1 MKRETSVLLTAGEYI
16 GEEQHFSCIHKTV
29 GGRFAPH
36 WHEFLEIELV
46 VGGSGTQTLNGQ
58 DYPLCAGCV
67 YLLSPLDFHSV
78 TGSEDL
84 ELYNLMFEESL
95 LPSALVSAVYAGGG
109 SVLYLSEQEFTEL
122 VDLCRLMRAE
132 YDRKEVYREDILV
145 HLLSVFVSRIL
156 RRLPPAENSERIG
169 RGDIQ
174 NAVAYMQRHFKDNP
188 TLADTATAV
197 NLNAGYFSQKFRAET
212 GRTYT
217 AYLTDLKIAYA
228 KRLLKAD
235 VFSVTEV
242 CFASGFSSLSNFLK
256 VFKTQTGVSP
266 LQYANKQKRR
276 VD

>member
-16 GEEQHFSCIHKTV
+16 GEEQRFSCIHKTMSD
-29 GGRFAPH
+29 RFAPH

-122 VDLCRLMRAE
+122 VDLCRLMDAE
-132 YDRKEVYREDILV
+132 YARRETYREEILA
-145 HLLSVFVSRIL
+145 HLLAVFVSRIL
-156 RRLPPAENSERIG
+156 RRLPQTGKPEAAT
-169 RGDIQ
+169 GDIQ
-174 NAVAYMQRHFKDNP
+174 NAVAYIQRHFKDTP
-188 TLADTATAV
+188 TLADTAATV
-197 NLNAGYFSQKFRAET
+197 DLHPGYFSRKFRTET

-217 AYLTDLKIAYA
+217 AYLTDLKVSYA
-228 KRLLKAD
+228 KRLLRAG

-242 CFASGFSSLSNFLK
+242 CFASGFSSLSNFMK
-256 VFKTQTGVSP
+256 VFKSQTGMSP
-266 LQYANKQKRR
+266 LQYANKKKQR
-276 VD
+276 VV